1 MLPTPQLSATTP
13 MTQTTLPCLDFLQ
26 AVHKQSNQFIPGHI
40 RVDFHSH
47 FAAMVPLQILPTRH
61 YGTEWA
67 AKDLSWESFVRLIEQ
82 KLGVTLQ
89 NRLLLAQVGQLQL
102 YEIGEPGDWYE
113 ALQMCHD
120 MGLRQCIFDCWK
132 GILLLNLRLCL
143 SLSRRLSSRCWSVDG
158 GGLWR
163 LLVRPGQSLWQV
175 LPGRHRWAFS
185 RTVWPSGSDDSGAF
199 TGPLRKVAI
208 SEIRY
213 SLCTHRLA
221 RAT

>member
-120 MGLRQCIFDCWK
+120 MGLRQCIF
-132 GILLLNLRLCL
+132 
-143 SLSRRLSSRCWSVDG
+143 
-158 GGLWR
+158 R
-163 LLVRPGQSLWQV
+163 LLEGDFAAEPETMPEPEPQIEQQMLERGW
-175 LPGRHRWAFS
+175 GRAVAAVGTAGAVTVAGTAWAAQMGFF
-185 RTVWPSGSDDSGAF
+185 PDC
-199 TGPLRKVAI
+199 VA
-208 SEIRY
+208 ER
-213 SLCTHRLA
+213 
-221 RAT
+221 